1 MCFLQLFLHK
11 RLLLNT
17 TCGCFFG
24 LRISL
29 FLYKRLLL
37 NTTRPYASMT
47 NVICF
52 YIKNIIKYNVLIS
65 SRYCCVLFLHK
76 RLLLNTTTQDYERQ
90 INELFIY
97 KKNIIKYN

>member
-17 TCGCFFG
+17 TC
-24 LRISL
+24 
-29 FLYKRLLL
+29 
-37 NTTRPYASMT
+37 PYASMT